1 MTRPTLADII
11 ATKNLNTD
19 KNSLHSYCDHF
30 YETELARYRD
40 KPVDIVEIGINEGGS
55 LMMWAEWFSQARI
68 LGVDLM
74 LRGNCERD
82 CSRYPNIMLS
92 VGNAYVPDSVPV
104 FPEADVIIDD
114 GPHTLESHV
123 FAVRNY
129 LPKVRPG
136 GVFIIEDVVEPGW
149 FDTIRAAVPEHLR
162 PYVQTV
168 DLRWIKGRYDD
179 LIFIVRVPEDLER
192 NQSFTGLLRNP
203 TGPGMDMMAER
214 LGHLIPLIDFG
225 NIRTII
231 DIGAAHGYESLNM
244 ARVFTNAR
252 VHAFEPTPGHYEH
265 CIGLFSQQPTE
276 IRSRITID
284 NMALNDRDGPIKFYP
299 LDETRARSSNT
310 GVASKYQFMDPG
322 IFGHELNIQKEI
334 EVPAACLDTMC
345 RIRGLQPDI
354 IWMDAQGSELDILTG
369 GIGIALPSAKII
381 MTEAG
386 IKPYYAG
393 QSLKPDI
400 DRLLEESGFV
410 ELATARRLSHEYEV
424 DTIYVRNDLLGS

>member
-1 MTRPTLADII
+1 MTRSTMAEII
-11 ATKNLNTD
+11 AAKNLNTD

-40 KPVDIVEIGINEGGS
+40 QQVRIVEIGINEGGS
-55 LMMWAEWFSQARI
+55 LMLWAEWFGQAEI

-82 CSRYPNIMLS
+82 CSRYPNIWLS
-92 VGNAYVPDSVPV
+92 TGNAYVPDSVPV
-104 FPEADVIIDD
+104 FPEADIIIDD

-129 LPKVRPG
+129 LPKVKPG

-149 FDTIRAAVPEHLR
+149 FDTIRAAVPDHLK
-162 PYVQTV
+162 PYVQTI

-179 LIFIVRVPEDLER
+179 LMFVVRVPVDLEK
-192 NQSFTGLLRNP
+192 NQGFTGLLQNP
-203 TGPGMDMMAER
+203 IGPGMDMMAER
-214 LGHLIPLIDFG
+214 LGHLVPLIDFG
-225 NIRTII
+225 DVRTII

-244 ARVFTNAR
+244 ARVFTNSR
-252 VHAFEPTPGHYEH
+252 VHAFEPTPEH
-265 CIGLFSQQPTE
+265 HDHCLRLFAQQEPG
-276 IRSRITID
+276 IRHRITID
-284 NMALNDRDGPIKFYP
+284 NMALNDRDGPISFYP
-299 LDETRARSSNT
+299 LDETLARSNNT
-310 GVASKYQFMDPG
+310 GVASKYQFIDPAV
-322 IFGHELNIQKEI
+322 FGHEINIQKRI
-334 EVPAACLDTMC
+334 EVPAAALDTMC

-369 GIGIALPSAKII
+369 GCAIALPSTKII

-400 DRLLEESGFV
+400 DRFLESSGFV
-410 ELATARRLSHEYEV
+410 ELVTARRHSHEYEV
-424 DTIYVRNDLLGS
+424 DTIYVRKELLGR